1 MIFVFRERRKDKS
14 IFEEAVEIC
23 FIIIVNSVR

>member
-1 MIFVFRERRKDKS
+1 MIFVFREGRKDKS
-14 IFEEAVEIC
+14 IFEEAVEIY